1 MSHVVLNGRWC
12 NIFLNVHAQTYE
24 KSDDSRASFYE
35 ELEQFFYHLRNYRVK
50 FQLGDFYVEVGIDN
64 IFKPT
69 IGNGRLH

>member
-1 MSHVVLNGRWC
+1 MIPESVFVRNW
-12 NIFLNVHAQTYE
+12 N
-24 KSDDSRASFYE
+24 S
-35 ELEQFFYHLRNYRVK
+35 FFYHLHNYRVK